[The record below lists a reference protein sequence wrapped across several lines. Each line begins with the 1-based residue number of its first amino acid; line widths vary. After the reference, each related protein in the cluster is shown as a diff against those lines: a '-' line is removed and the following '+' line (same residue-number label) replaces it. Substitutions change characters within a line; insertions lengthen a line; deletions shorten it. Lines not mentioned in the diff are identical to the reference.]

1 MLFAGWSNNRFG
13 TSFPHSC
20 KQEANMS
27 TKITIALAAAIVLS
41 SAVGAAAQVPEYYG
55 YGYGPIGRGSLRS
68 LAAPPSPLDYPSA
81 AGGGSIGYNENL
93 KRDDW

>member
-1 MLFAGWSNNRFG
+1 
-13 TSFPHSC
+13 
-20 KQEANMS
+20 MS
-27 TKITIALAAAIVLS
+27 TKITIALAAAIVFS
-41 SAVGAAAQVPEYYG
+41 SAVAASAQVPGYYGYGYG

-68 LAAPPSPLDYPSA
+68 LAAPPAPSDYPSA